1 MNPMKLIAPFTRAA
15 APCLLGA
22 ALILGI
28 TRVNAATVYF
38 DVNGATPGS
47 GVTDGGSYSWES
59 AVWSASSAGTSATST
74 WVDGDFPRFSAG
86 TDAAGKTYTI
96 TASAN
101 HTVAGMFANSN
112 AAGNVHLA
120 TSGAALSIS
129 PGAQGFFSGT
139 NSNLYIDTA
148 LAGVDPTSR
157 LQWSGGGGSL
167 YLYGANTFQGGV
179 QLNSVNGLN
188 FNNNASFGTGP
199 ISWRGLNGTTGGTS
213 VLATPDATMPIA
225 IANAVETTA
234 TTQIFVGLPAAP
246 VTFSGPWTLPA
257 SGTTTFQNQ
266 PAGTTVTISG
276 AIGGAA
282 NFAKTG
288 AGTLVLSGPN
298 TYSGTTTVAAG
309 IVKLGAAGTIAT
321 SSSVILNGGT
331 LDPDGFN
338 QAMSATTLGMLADS
352 TMDFVAGPSE
362 VDFANSAAVA
372 WTAGKVLN
380 LANWNFSTTKLRFGT
395 DNSGLTEV
403 QLAQIQFNGSG
414 LGTAMLD
421 ANGYVTLVPEP
432 ASVLLA
438 SIGVVVAWP
447 YRRRSM

>member
-1 MNPMKLIAPFTRAA
+1 MNPMKLIVPFARGAA
-15 APCLLGA
+15 ACLLAA
-22 ALILGI
+22 ALLLTV

-38 DVNGATPGS
+38 DVNGTDPGS

-59 AVWSASSAGTSATST
+59 SVWSPSSAGTSATST

-112 AAGNVHLA
+112 GAGNVHLA

-129 PGAQGFFSGT
+129 PGTQGFFSGT

-188 FNNNASFGTGP
+188 FNNDHSFGAGP
-199 ISWRGLNGTTGGTS
+199 LSWRGLNGTTAGTS
-213 VLATPDATMPIA
+213 VLATPDATMPIT
-225 IANAVETTA
+225 IANAVQTTA

-257 SGTTTFQNQ
+257 AGTTTFQNQ

-298 TYSGTTTVAAG
+298 TYSGTTTVTAG
-309 IVKLGAAGTIAT
+309 IVKLGAAGTVAT
-321 SSSVILNGGT
+321 SSGVILNGGT
-331 LDPDGFN
+331 LEPDGFN
-338 QAMSATTLGMLADS
+338 QVMSATTLGLLADS
-352 TMDFVAGPSE
+352 TMDFVAGASE
-362 VDFANSAAVA
+362 VDFANSSAAA

-395 DNSGLTEV
+395 DANGLTAA

-421 ANGYVTLVPEP
+421 ANGYVTVPEP
-432 ASVLLA
+432 ASVLLV
-438 SIGVVVAWP
+438 SIGVLAAWP
-447 YRRRSM
+447 CRRRPI